1 MGGADHAFSQC
12 LGQPLAL
19 TVAHTFLI
27 LLYRHLAQ
35 PSDGSSTKTDS
46 GTDTDNSTPP
56 RLSLHL
62 APDAQPEGTRMPEA
76 WRTDRGDGRARGGR
90 DRVWVVAD
98 VVLAIKVGADPA
110 AE

>member
-1 MGGADHAFSQC
+1 
-12 LGQPLAL
+12 
-19 TVAHTFLI
+19 
-27 LLYRHLAQ
+27 
-35 PSDGSSTKTDS
+35 
-46 GTDTDNSTPP
+46 
-56 RLSLHL
+56 
-62 APDAQPEGTRMPEA
+62 MPEA